1 MSLQH
6 LEDDELGE
14 LVEAADEGLLL
25 EHLGEDPE
33 DQRPARPLRVVQV
46 LEQHAQHRA
55 EVVGE
60 EARVAGADH
69 PDDAGHG
76 LPPLPAPA
84 PGLDALQGGD
94 QLVQLRLHAVR
105 LGCSPLAWKYQDLK
119 FTCDRCFMQRNGK
132 LDG

>member
-33 DQRPARPLRVVQV
+33 HQRPARPLRVVQV
-46 LEQHAQHRA
+46 LQQDAQHRA

-76 LPPLPAPA
+76 LSPLPASA

-94 QLVQLRLHAVR
+94 QLVQLRLHAV
-105 LGCSPLAWKYQDLK
+105 
-119 FTCDRCFMQRNGK
+119 
-132 LDG
+132 